1 MYPAQSVYCCPDYI
15 KTWFLG
21 TLLWSSCSKHVS
33 TQALCL
39 SFELPGAALGTQS
52 SYLVDFSYNPGN
64 MNGKRSYF
72 CFSLRCSSAWN

>member
-21 TLLWSSCSKHVS
+21 TLCQSSCSKQVS
-33 TQALCL
+33 TQALYL

-52 SYLVDFSYNPGN
+52 SYLIDCNYKPGN
-64 MNGKRSYF
+64 MNGR
-72 CFSLRCSSAWN
+72 